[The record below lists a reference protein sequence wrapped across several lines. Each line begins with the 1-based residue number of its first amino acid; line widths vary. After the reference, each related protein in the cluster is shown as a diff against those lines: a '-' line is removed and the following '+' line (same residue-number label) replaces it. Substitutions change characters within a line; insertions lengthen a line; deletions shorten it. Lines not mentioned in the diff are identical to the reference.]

1 MYITGT
7 SKRTRSLESDFF
19 FFFPNQTLNPP
30 LSILL
35 AFSAVSA
42 KFGLVFRKKNLASF
56 HIIFLFLFFLSL
68 LNPRSRHPL
77 RLPLQRVDLRQQL
90 IVRSIRIRVY
100 DDHVEQMPV
109 FILHFPRLLYNI
121 LQLLLL
127 ETLVILDPLLAKFL
141 QTWRGDEYHVRFQ
154 VRISQYL
161 QALRMQIKNTN
172 FTRVYY
178 GSYSFDGGAVIGFL
192 VLSVLDELSTKYI
205 GFELRTRDEMV
216 VLSVHFRVLSWTTR
230 VWNRF

>member
-1 MYITGT
+1 M
-7 SKRTRSLESDFF
+7 ESDFF
-19 FFFPNQTLNPP
+19 FFFSKSDFKPASLDITGLFRC
-30 LSILL
+30 LSEIWLGVSKKKPCFVPYN
-35 AFSAVSA
+35 FSLS
-42 KFGLVFRKKNLASF
+42 
-56 HIIFLFLFFLSL
+56 LFSL

-192 VLSVLDELSTKYI
+192 VFSVLDELSTKYI

-216 VLSVHFRVLSWTTR
+216 ILSVHFRVLSWTTR